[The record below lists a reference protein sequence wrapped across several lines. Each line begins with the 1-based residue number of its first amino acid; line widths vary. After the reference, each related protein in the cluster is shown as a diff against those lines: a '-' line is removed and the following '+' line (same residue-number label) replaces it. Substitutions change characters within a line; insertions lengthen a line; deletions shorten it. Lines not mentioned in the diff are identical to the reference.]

1 METPYIWRCWQGNG
15 LPERPNTYSS
25 LLGTYSI
32 CALEEFDEFAAAVAI
47 LDQSVNRAGE
57 QVDAGQQADR
67 AVALIFMIAREGRVR
82 AGLGRQIRG
91 GRGYRLDAGFLVIGD
106 DRHRVARL
114 FLRCGRGLFLMI
126 LTWR

>member
-1 METPYIWRCWQGNG
+1 
-15 LPERPNTYSS
+15 
-25 LLGTYSI
+25 
-32 CALEEFDEFAAAVAI
+32 
-47 LDQSVNRAGE
+47 
-57 QVDAGQQADR
+57 
-67 AVALIFMIAREGRVR
+67 VR

-91 GRGYRLDAGFLVIGD
+91 GRGYRLDAGLLVIGD